1 MDLEQGHKPTGEW
14 AEQYGTGEKAQILR
28 LPRGFPGFQI
38 VLPVTEIFIIF
49 ILFCRGGGP

>member
-1 MDLEQGHKPTGEW
+1 MDWGSVFCPPP
-14 AEQYGTGEKAQILR
+14 YGTGEKAQTLR